1 MSENCFYFLLLK
13 CNFFQKK
20 KRTNTDIHKFLTT
33 NAKCNNK
40 DFSVQFENCVSLFA
54 CQSLFMDFIVIPNNS
69 HFIQTRLLKDDM

>member
-13 CNFFQKK
+13 CNFFQ
-20 KRTNTDIHKFLTT
+20 TT